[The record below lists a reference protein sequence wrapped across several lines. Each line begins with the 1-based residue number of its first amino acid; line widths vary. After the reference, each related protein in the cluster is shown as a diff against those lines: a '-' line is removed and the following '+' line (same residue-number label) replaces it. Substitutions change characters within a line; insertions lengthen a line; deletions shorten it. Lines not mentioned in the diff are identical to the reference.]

1 MGCTLGKGGGIQIS
15 VSCHGLP
22 ATPLFLPS
30 SLGPQG
36 SRQGPLLQKIGLIPP
51 SYCIPNS
58 KASGKF
64 YHIPRTGILINTK
77 RKFVF
82 VVILFFPKD
91 PGQRKGRGSSW
102 QRGPYR
108 IEVSDTKMQ
117 VFALP
122 LHFASLTLS
131 HLSRDVFSV
140 NTRH

>member
-1 MGCTLGKGGGIQIS
+1 MYSREGGRES
-15 VSCHGLP
+15 DLCLLP
-22 ATPLFLPS
+22 QPPSHAPFLPS
-30 SLGPQG
+30 SLSPQG

-51 SYCIPNS
+51 SYRIPDS

-82 VVILFFPKD
+82 VVIVFFPKD
-91 PGQRKGRGSSW
+91 SGQRKGRGSSW

-108 IEVSDTKMQ
+108 IEVSATKMQ

>member
-1 MGCTLGKGGGIQIS
+1 MGCTLGKRGESQIS
-15 VSCHGLP
+15 VSHRSLP
-22 ATPLFLPS
+22 ATPPFLPS
-30 SLGPQG
+30 SQGRQG

-51 SYCIPNS
+51 SYCIPDS

-82 VVILFFPKD
+82 VVIVFFPKD

-102 QRGPYR
+102 GRGPFR
-108 IEVSDTKMQ
+108 IEVSASKIQ

-131 HLSRDVFSV
+131 HLSRNVFSV
-140 NTRH
+140 NTMH